1 MADVV
6 ACRCRGNC
14 GLHDGTCGR
23 PVEQPH
29 DAQDMA
35 GGVMGTWYQTGL
47 CEACWSVE
55 RKFLSLLAGSHRR
68 NMSLLHLRKLG

>member
-47 CEACWSVE
+47 CEACWKAIRPRTRPVPEHGDQSPK
-55 RKFLSLLAGSHRR
+55 RNPKRGS
-68 NMSLLHLRKLG
+68 K